1 MVNKMPRM
9 NERDF
14 KIILP
19 VAEQAVIDKAAI
31 KMSKQFGGVT
41 MQPLV
46 RGLWLDDKGKLVKDD
61 NILLFSSRDLTGVPR
76 KRQVLIKDRKF
87 MKELAHEFGRKL
99 KQDAVW
105 IEEDIVRDIQFIEPQ
120 RQRLRRMV

>member
-1 MVNKMPRM
+1 MARI

-19 VAEQAVIDKAAI
+19 VAQQGVIDRAAV

-41 MQPLV
+41 MHPLI
-46 RGLWLDDKGKLVKDD
+46 RGLWLDSKGKLVKDD
-61 NILLFSSRDLTGVPR
+61 NVMLFSSRDLQNVPNKQR
-76 KRQVLIKDRKF
+76 VLTADRKF
-87 MKELAHEFGRKL
+87 MKQLADEFGHKL

-105 IEEDIVRDIQFIEPQ
+105 IEEDIVKDIRFIEPQ
-120 RQRLRRMV
+120 RQRLRGMV